1 MVSKFKSERERA
13 SRIWKSTVVDIS
25 IPPSFL
31 SNLFQCVCHVS
42 PLSKT
47 PQTSLFFN
55 PIKYILTSFYTHSI
69 ICFFQSTFFRWTSNL
84 IFTATQFRKEEI
96 LQKRDGLRIIP
107 KLFTGTHTPTITLTT
122 ISLSNTKIIDQFD
135 MATITDYI
143 PPTIITT
150 LSSLTLLRCYR

>member
-1 MVSKFKSERERA
+1 
-13 SRIWKSTVVDIS
+13 
-25 IPPSFL
+25 
-31 SNLFQCVCHVS
+31 
-42 PLSKT
+42 
-47 PQTSLFFN
+47 
-55 PIKYILTSFYTHSI
+55 
-69 ICFFQSTFFRWTSNL
+69 
-84 IFTATQFRKEEI
+84 
-96 LQKRDGLRIIP
+96 LRIIP